1 MKLNLESLRNS
12 KFEID
17 HNQLGLIL
25 GGAAPNTYGGSKV
38 LAAGTPQETTI
49 TWSTDTTTATGGE
62 VYHQHGTERDLMEVV
77 PDIT

>member
-1 MKLNLESLRNS
+1 MKLTLESLKNL

-38 LAAGTPQETTI
+38 LSQGTPQETTI
-49 TWSTDTTTATGGE
+49 TWSTDTSTSTGGE
-62 VYHQHGTERDLMEVV
+62 TYHLTGSARDLMEVV
-77 PDIT
+77 PDMA